1 MFSKKKAIGVAIAAF
16 LAAVAL
22 VLALEWRGNQPV
34 TGDEAETVVRQGD
47 LNAQRMQDTLTDQIN
62 SRPRSEAQL
71 RMESETGLGLSRNCI
86 QWTEFADSHP
96 TEENREN
103 RDRAC
108 QRYRDYV
115 ESGVLPEEGANAEAT
130 PR

>member
-1 MFSKKKAIGVAIAAF
+1 MFSKHKAIGVGIAVI

-22 VLALEWRGNQPV
+22 ALALEWRGEQPV
-34 TGDEAETVVRQGD
+34 TDDKAETVVQQGD
-47 LNAQRMQDTLTDQIN
+47 LNTQIMQDTLTDQIN
-62 SRPRSEAQL
+62 SRPRSEAEQ

-86 QWTEFADSHP
+86 QWTDFAQSHP
-96 TEENREN
+96 TDENREN
-103 RDRAC
+103 RDQAC

-115 ESGVLPEEGANAEAT
+115 ESGVLPEEGASAEAT

>member
-1 MFSKKKAIGVAIAAF
+1 MLSKQKAIGVGIAAF
-16 LAAVAL
+16 SAALAL
-22 VLALEWRGNQPV
+22 VLALEWRGKQPV
-34 TGDEAETVVRQGD
+34 TGDDAETVVQQGD
-47 LNAQRMQDTLTDQIN
+47 LNTQVMQDTLTDQIN

-86 QWTEFADSHP
+86 QWTEFTDSHP
-96 TEENREN
+96 IDENREN
-103 RDRAC
+103 RDQAC

-115 ESGVLPEEGANAEAT
+115 ESGVLPEDDASAEAT